1 MNKVKIAAVSYINTF
16 PFIYGIEKSG
26 YLNELYEMQIEIP
39 SKCAEYLMEDKVDVG
54 LVPVAALID
63 LPYSEIVAN
72 YCIGAINE
80 VKSVVLL
87 SNSDINNI
95 TQIYLDYQSRTSVL
109 LVQILAKFYWKV
121 NIIWKSTSE
130 GYEDK
135 KLNSDEGLLIIGDR
149 AFDQIDN
156 YKFKYDLAH
165 EWKNFTGLP
174 FVFAAWISN
183 KPLGHKFKELFNKSL
198 QFGINHIPEAIKTYN
213 SKDYNIDLVD
223 YLNTNIDYIL
233 DDNKTKGMN
242 KFLEYI
248 KLLEK

>member
-121 NIIWKSTSE
+121 NIIWKNTSE

-149 AFDQIDN
+149 VFDQIDN
-156 YKFKYDLAH
+156 YKFKYDLAY
-165 EWKNFTGLP
+165 EWKSFTGLP
-174 FVFAAWISN
+174 FVFSAWISN
-183 KPLGHKFKELFNKSL
+183 KP
-198 QFGINHIPEAIKTYN
+198 
-213 SKDYNIDLVD
+213 
-223 YLNTNIDYIL
+223 
-233 DDNKTKGMN
+233 
-242 KFLEYI
+242 
-248 KLLEK
+248 